1 MSRPTRPPEI
11 TAQAP
16 ETAAVAPP
24 WAVGAALLLAVAYSP
39 LAHWA
44 NASGRSELAVLAG
57 MALVLMMLIEPMARL
72 RGWAWL
78 LAAILLA
85 ALVPLWH
92 SPRALLLLTAPP
104 VVFTGWVAWFFG
116 RSLRAGSTPLITR
129 IVSGLYA
136 QAGQALSAAQRA
148 YTRRLTLCW
157 AGLLAAMTLVN
168 LLLGLWAVPGGL
180 LAQLGQ
186 VPLLAIPDELAS
198 LFANL
203 LGYGVIGGFLIGEY
217 ALRSRWFP
225 VRPYRNFVD
234 FVRQMVRLG
243 PAFWRDVLR

>member
-11 TAQAP
+11 SASAP
-16 ETAAVAPP
+16 AADPGAPP
-24 WAVGAALLLAVAYSP
+24 WALGVALLLAVGYSP

-57 MALVLMMLIEPMARL
+57 VALVLMLLIEPIARL
-72 RGWAWL
+72 RWWAWL
-78 LAAILLA
+78 LAAALLS

-116 RSLRAGSTPLITR
+116 RSLRAGRTPLITR

-136 QAGQALSAAQRA
+136 QAGQALSSAQRV

-157 AGLLAAMTLVN
+157 AGLLAGMTVVN
-168 LLLGLWAVPGGL
+168 LLLGLWAVPGGV
-180 LAQLGQ
+180 LAQLGR
-186 VPLLAIPDELAS
+186 VPPLAIADEQAS

-203 LGYGVIGGFLIGEY
+203 LSYGVIGGFFVGEY
-217 ALRSRWFP
+217 MLRSRWFP
-225 VRPYRNFVD
+225 VRPYRNFLD
-234 FVRQMVRLG
+234 FARQMARLG